1 MLYWFKI
8 VFANNYSEL
17 LAWSIVIWLYLQYRV
32 WRYSSWLNMKS

>member
-17 LAWSIVIWLYLQYRV
+17 LAWSIVIWLYQYRV